1 MVLEGFFTMKEN
13 TASPACGPERKFHAV
28 ADLFPLLEGE
38 AFEELVA
45 DIRKNGQREPI
56 LVDGEGTII
65 DGRNRYRACKAAGVE
80 PRYEEWNGEGSLEEA
95 SLGLN
100 LQRRHLNE
108 SQRALVAAR
117 LALRMETEAVKR
129 RSRNYRPVPANLQGQ
144 ELGESRVKAAARINV
159 SARLTSY
166 GIKLLRGNC
175 EELVAAVGA
184 RRLKISTAAALAGL
198 PREEQRRIVEAGPK
212 EAARRA
218 RELRGEAAPE
228 AGRQASP
235 GSFGVMACGV
245 RGGAEP
251 GAPAGGEAVTLL
263 WVATKGL
270 GQAVEALK
278 GKGFRYA
285 GG

>member
-1 MVLEGFFTMKEN
+1 M
-13 TASPACGPERKFHAV
+13 
-28 ADLFPLLEGE
+28 
-38 AFEELVA
+38 
-45 DIRKNGQREPI
+45 
-56 LVDGEGTII
+56 
-65 DGRNRYRACKAAGVE
+65 
-80 PRYEEWNGEGSLEEA
+80 
-95 SLGLN
+95 
-100 LQRRHLNE
+100 
-108 SQRALVAAR
+108 
-117 LALRMETEAVKR
+117 
-129 RSRNYRPVPANLQGQ
+129 
-144 ELGESRVKAAARINV
+144 KAAARINV

-212 EAARRA
+212 EAAQRM
-218 RELRGEAAPE
+218 RELRGDATPAAGKRP
-228 AGRQASP
+228 SP
-235 GSFGVMACGV
+235 GSFGVMAACGV

-251 GAPAGGEAVTLL
+251 GTPAGGEAVTLL

-285 GG
+285 GE